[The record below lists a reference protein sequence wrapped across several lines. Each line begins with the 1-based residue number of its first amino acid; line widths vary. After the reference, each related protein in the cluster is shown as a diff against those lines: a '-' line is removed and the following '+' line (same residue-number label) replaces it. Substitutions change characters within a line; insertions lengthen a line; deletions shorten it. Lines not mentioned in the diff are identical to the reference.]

1 MAGYEKS
8 KSGRTKT
15 IGIYIKVDEKEKE
28 LIQQKMKLA
37 GINNMRAYLVKMAV
51 DGYTVQLDLA
61 PVKEMVVLLRN
72 ATNNLNQIA
81 KRINSGGSLY
91 QADIHNLYEQYD
103 RLWEQ
108 ADGIIRQLS
117 RL

>member
-15 IGIYIKVDEKEKE
+15 INLHFMVDEKEKE
-28 LIQQKMKLA
+28 LIEQKMKLA
-37 GINNMRAYLVKMAV
+37 GISNMRSYLVKMAV
-51 DGYTVQLDLA
+51 DGCVVRLDLA

-72 ATNNLNQIA
+72 ATSNLNQIA
-81 KRINSGGSLY
+81 KRVNSGGGLY
-91 QADIHNLYEQYD
+91 EADICGLLEQYD

-108 ADGIIRQLS
+108 ANGIMSQLA